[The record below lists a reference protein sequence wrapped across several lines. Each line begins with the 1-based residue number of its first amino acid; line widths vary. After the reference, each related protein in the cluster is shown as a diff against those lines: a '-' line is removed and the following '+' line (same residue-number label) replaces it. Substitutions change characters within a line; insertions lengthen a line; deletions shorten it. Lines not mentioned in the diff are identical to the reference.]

1 MRPEGVT
8 VNKGEGIVRRTLYQ
22 VVWLVS
28 AGAVAGAGW
37 ADTVDLPATKDNTL
51 YSTTTTSNGAG
62 TGMFCGRTGVAGGPT
77 VQRSVIAFDVAG
89 AVPAGST
96 VTGVTLTLVLV
107 AWSPNNPATQTHTLH
122 RLLADWGEG
131 TSVGDR
137 GMGAPATV
145 GDATW
150 LHTFYATDFWASA
163 GGDFQAAPS
172 ASASV
177 VSQPIAHTWGS
188 TIGMV
193 DDVQCWLDEPGCN
206 NGWLLMGNETDLYT
220 AKRFATR
227 EWFLPSERPVLAIEF
242 TPPPVCPADLD
253 LDGEVGINDFLQLL
267 QAWGPCAGCPEDI
280 DGDGAVGIY
289 DFLFVLANWGP
300 CP

>member
-1 MRPEGVT
+1 M
-8 VNKGEGIVRRTLYQ
+8 RRTLWL
-22 VVWLVS
+22 VRLVWLVS
-28 AGAVAGAGW
+28 AGAVAGVVW
-37 ADTVDLPATKDNTL
+37 ADNVDLPAVKDNTL

-62 TGMFCGRTGVAGGPT
+62 TGMFCGRTGPAGGPT

-89 AVPAGST
+89 TLPAGST
-96 VTGVTLTLVLV
+96 VTGVTLTLMLV
-107 AWSPNNPATQTHTLH
+107 AWSPNNMATQTHTLH

-131 TSVGDR
+131 TSMGDS

-150 LHTFYATDFWASA
+150 LHTFYATDFWATA
-163 GGDFQAAPS
+163 GGDFQAVPS
-172 ASASV
+172 ASATV
-177 VSQPIAHTWGS
+177 VSLPLGHTWGS
-188 TIGMV
+188 TLRMV
-193 DDVQCWLDEPGCN
+193 QDVQCWLDEPGCN